1 MDLIVVMLMNFF
13 MLEMNN
19 LMQLSLMDKFR
30 LCFCAGKIEVRNFT
44 YIGFKQYF
52 SYIVAVSFI
61 GGGNRSTLRKPQV
74 TDKLYQI
81 MLYRVH
87 LTMNGVRTNN
97 FVVIGTDGT
106 GSCKYSY
113 HTIMTMTTPRYFSK
127 QSLSQRVNYS
137 RPNYSFCE

>member
-1 MDLIVVMLMNFF
+1 MLMNFF

-87 LTMNGVRTNN
+87 QLIEYFKILFTKAIIRPTIIDSLGKALFAKISRGRHGHDRMVAVFTTT
-97 FVVIGTDGT
+97 GTHGPPF
-106 GSCKYSY
+106 KNQQL
-113 HTIMTMTTPRYFSK
+113 FS
-127 QSLSQRVNYS
+127 V
-137 RPNYSFCE
+137 